1 MAKEEDKLNV
11 KEEKARAKAA
21 KAEAKAKK
29 KQAKGASGGVVPGED
44 TWLRRFLREGL
55 VQIII
60 KVIAGLIVAYLVWW
74 FGIRK

>member
-1 MAKEEDKLNV
+1 MSKKEDKLKAKV
-11 KEEKARAKAA
+11 EKARAKAA

-29 KQAKGASGGVVPGED
+29 KQAKGASGGLVRRENS
-44 TWLRRFLREGL
+44 WLRRFLREGL

-60 KVIAGLIVAYLVWW
+60 KVIAGLTVAYLVWW